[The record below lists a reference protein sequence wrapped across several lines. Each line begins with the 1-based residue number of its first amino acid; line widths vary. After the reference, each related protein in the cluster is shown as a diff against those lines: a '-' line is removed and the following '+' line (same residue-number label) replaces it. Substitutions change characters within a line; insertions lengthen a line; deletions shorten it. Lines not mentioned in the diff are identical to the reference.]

1 MQRNSGNK
9 GAKRRNDIG
18 ASAKNKKEVLK
29 VFDFVKD
36 QGDEDPIMKA
46 GTYVAKVVR
55 KLGNGQVL
63 IFFVDETDKPIETRA
78 IIRGSFRGRGK
89 RDVWIDIGSIVI
101 IEENIN
107 IYEVI
112 ALLTRDQVKTL
123 AENIYIDDRIYSD
136 DPGDD
141 IFEVEQPE
149 DEEENAVISK
159 RKKHKHARENIP
171 LDDADIDKI

>member
-1 MQRNSGNK
+1 MQKNSGNK

-18 ASAKNKKEVLK
+18 AGAKNKKEVLK
-29 VFDFVKD
+29 VFDFIKD

-46 GTYVAKVVR
+46 GTYIAKVIR

-63 IFFVDETDKPIETRA
+63 VFFVDETEKPIETRA

-89 RDVWIDIGSIVI
+89 RDVWIDIGSIVV
-101 IEENIN
+101 IEESIN
-107 IYEVI
+107 VYEII
-112 ALLTRDQVKTL
+112 ALLNRDQVKNL

-136 DPGDD
+136 DPVDD
-141 IFEVEQPE
+141 LFETEEQEE
-149 DEEENAVISK
+149 DETGIIDK
-159 RKKHKHARENIP
+159 RKRRKHARENIP

>member
-1 MQRNSGNK
+1 MQKNSGNK

-29 VFDFVKD
+29 VFEFVKD

-46 GTYVAKVVR
+46 GTYVAKVLR

-63 IFFVDETDKPIETRA
+63 IFFIDETDKPIETRA

-89 RDVWIDIGSIVI
+89 RDVWIDIGSIVVV
-101 IEENIN
+101 EENIN
-107 IYEVI
+107 VYEIV
-112 ALLTRDQVKTL
+112 ALLSREQIKSL
-123 AENIYIDDRIYSD
+123 AEHIFIDDRIYSD
-136 DPGDD
+136 DPVDD
-141 IFEVEQPE
+141 MFEIEEQ
-149 DEEENAVISK
+149 EENDENGITDK
-159 RKKHKHARENIP
+159 RRKRKHARENVP